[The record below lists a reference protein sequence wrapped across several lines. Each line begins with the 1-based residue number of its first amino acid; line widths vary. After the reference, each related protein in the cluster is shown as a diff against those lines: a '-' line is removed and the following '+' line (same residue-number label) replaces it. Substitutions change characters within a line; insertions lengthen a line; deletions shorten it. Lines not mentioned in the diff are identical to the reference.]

1 MGKREKEMERVMEED
16 FVLAGSNLAADQE
29 PVLKPH

>member
-16 FVLAGSNLAADQE
+16 FFLVGSNLAADQE